1 MTDLHDDVEVPSF
14 FLCPILLEIMKDP
27 VTLSTGITYDRDSIE
42 KWLFVHKK
50 GVCPVTKQVVDD
62 IELTPNHTL
71 RRLIQSW
78 CALNPSSGVQNFPTP
93 RIPITKTEIIKLL
106 NDSKLPHMQTN
117 SLKRLKTVVLENE
130 MNKRLMESV
139 GAVDQL
145 ASIVNNMKNSIT
157 SSSPPRDTTPADEA
171 LSILYHLNLSPT
183 GLKSLSLNTGDF
195 MEMLTNK
202 MQRGASRETR
212 TYAVMLTKSILEV
225 TDQPMQLTLLNPN
238 FFLQLIQIL
247 MDQISKKGTKATLK
261 ILINVCGWGRNRI
274 KAAEAGVVPVLIETL
289 LNSTKRRV
297 SEMILVLLDQI
308 CECAEGRAELLNH
321 AGGLAVVSKKI
332 FRVSSVASEK
342 AVRILHS
349 VAKFSGNQSVL
360 QEMLQVGVVGKLCL
374 VVQVEC
380 GKKMKGH
387 ATEVLKMHS
396 RVWKSSSCIPYNLI
410 SSYPC

>member
-212 TYAVMLTKSILEV
+212 TYAVMLTKSILE
-225 TDQPMQLTLLNPN
+225 
-238 FFLQLIQIL
+238 
-247 MDQISKKGTKATLK
+247 GTKATLK